1 MPRPRKATVD
11 PYIDLQK
18 KVVILEREMARQRA
32 AMERL
37 GLPAAPQLHSPRRL
51 AVKLDQPLSR

>member
-11 PYIDLQK
+11 PFIDLQK
-18 KVVILEREMARQRA
+18 RVAILEREMARQRA
-32 AMERL
+32 AMER
-37 GLPAAPQLHSPRRL
+37 PDASQLHSPRRL